1 MMPIGPLMIEH
12 RLIERMID
20 VMRKELVLI
29 MKEKKVDPEFIEMAV
44 DFIRSYADRC
54 HHGKEEDILFRDLGG
69 KKLTDEHKRT
79 MEELVEEHRLGR
91 KITGRLVEA
100 NAKYVQ
106 GSQEAL
112 SVIMDCI
119 KSLVEFYPKHI
130 EKEDKHFFI
139 PCMDYFTDSEKD
151 IMLKEEWEFDKSLI
165 HEKYRN
171 IVIAAEKILTAKKL

>member
-20 VMRKELVLI
+20 VMKEELVFI
-29 MKEKKVDPEFIEMAV
+29 EKEEKVGPEFIEMAV
-44 DFIRSYADRC
+44 DFIRTYADRC

-69 KKLTDEHKRT
+69 KKLKDEYKRT
-79 MEELVEEHRLGR
+79 MEELLEEHRWGR
-91 KITGRLVEA
+91 KIMGRLVEA
-100 NAKYVQ
+100 NAKYIR
-106 GSQEAL
+106 GNKESL
-112 SVIMDCI
+112 IVIMDCI

-151 IMLKEEWEFDKSLI
+151 AMLKEEWEFDKSLI
-165 HEKYRN
+165 HETYRS

>member
-1 MMPIGPLMIEH
+1 
-12 RLIERMID
+12 
-20 VMRKELVLI
+20 
-29 MKEKKVDPEFIEMAV
+29 
-44 DFIRSYADRC
+44 
-54 HHGKEEDILFRDLGG
+54 
-69 KKLTDEHKRT
+69 
-79 MEELVEEHRLGR
+79 LGR

-112 SVIMDCI
+112 SVMMDCI
-119 KSLVEFYPKHI
+119 QSLVEFYPKHI

-171 IVIAAEKILTAKKL
+171 MVIAAEKILTAKKL